1 MDNKVKSKLFRILM
15 KLFETLMAI
24 VFGIIFLFYGYKSC
38 TGTTKPL
45 IADINY
51 LADYEVEVPYK
62 TLLEWVTADCE
73 RMNYISY
80 NHDIEKEEWESV
92 DRRWRLNNSDLN
104 YQLYKKD
111 KHIEALRKIDSIE
124 KTNYGSSFFGKVVA
138 LQDAI
143 DCFNEK

>member
-45 IADINY
+45 IADNNY

-73 RMNYISY
+73 RMNYIFY
-80 NHDIEKEEWESV
+80 NHDREKEEWESV

-104 YQLYKKD
+104 YQLYKMN

-124 KTNYGSSFFGKVVA
+124 KTNYGSSFFSKVVA